1 MKERISTRIRDFF
14 LGSSDFNGILVA
26 KLCEEFDL
34 DWSEIQPHVTALL
47 SEEAISLTFGSHSLN
62 PHIKRLPDLP
72 VDEQL
77 ERLATEDPLACCA
90 YPSSREIRAASDLS
104 SYDSRLFTKRLA
116 LAEPQ
121 LMPVFFDLDILDRY
135 YRDPRYHFDFQD
147 YGGSIGIAAEHSD
160 STDFAEQD
168 KILLQSFGIAY
179 DSSRHRV
186 VVVFLRYLS
195 DLSPEHQQIWNAYV
209 VTQACSMN
217 SDYRRAVLFGHWHEY
232 YSAYQAFLT
241 EQAEINKLTK
251 LIGKPDLFNQTFD
264 EHRPQGFHPMIRPT
278 RQSFDEFI
286 HLLDKLLSENINRDF
301 FRSDIPLEREITRD
315 DGAVEIQRLGT
326 IQLLESWLST
336 RYRTSE
342 GEDVS
347 HEVVAPLKEVRKL
360 RQKPAHVL
368 RTNEYDQSYPG
379 LQDKLVGE
387 ACRALT
393 KLRVIL
399 WSHPRAGDRYTPPA
413 WLDGDKIVFY

>member
-14 LGSSDFNGILVA
+14 LSSSDFNGILLA

-34 DWSEIQPHVTALL
+34 NWSEIQPHITDLL

-72 VDEQL
+72 FAEQL
-77 ERLATEDPLACCA
+77 ERLATEDPLTCCA

-104 SYDSRLFTKRLA
+104 SYDSRPFTKKLA
-116 LAEPQ
+116 LGEPQ
-121 LMPVFFDLDILDRY
+121 LMPVFFGLDILDRY

-147 YGGSIGIAAEHSD
+147 YGGSIRIAAEHSD
-160 STDFAEQD
+160 STELAERD
-168 KILLQSFGIAY
+168 KIFLQTFGIAY

-186 VVVFLRYLS
+186 AVSFLRYLA
-195 DLSPEHQQIWNAYV
+195 DLSPEHQQVWNAHV
-209 VTQACSMN
+209 LTDACSMN
-217 SDYRRAVLFGHWHEY
+217 SDYRRAVLLGHWHEH
-232 YSAYQAFLT
+232 YSAYQAFLS

-251 LIGKPDLFNQTFD
+251 LIGKPDLFKQTFE
-264 EHRPQGFHPMIRPT
+264 EHRPSGFHPMLRPT

-301 FRSDIPLEREITRD
+301 FRRDIPLEREITRD
-315 DGAVEIQRLGT
+315 DGAVEVQRPGT
-326 IQLLESWLST
+326 VQLLESWLRT

-360 RQKPAHVL
+360 RQKPAHLL
-368 RTNEYDQSYPG
+368 RANEYDQSYPVQ
-379 LQDKLVGE
+379 QDKLVGE

-393 KLRVIL
+393 RLRVIL
-399 WSHPRAGDRYTPPA
+399 WSHPRSGDRYTTPA
-413 WLDGDKIVFY
+413 WLDSDKIVFY